1 MIGGIKWNRKSLAA
15 ELFKHPLQMLD
26 RLAAAGMSWGSREVD
41 PDNVEIVAG
50 VGQVSSNAQ
59 RCT

>member
-1 MIGGIKWNRKSLAA
+1 LIGGIKWNRKSLAA

-41 PDNVEIVAG
+41 PGNVEIVAG
-50 VGQVSSNAQ
+50 IGQVA
-59 RCT
+59 